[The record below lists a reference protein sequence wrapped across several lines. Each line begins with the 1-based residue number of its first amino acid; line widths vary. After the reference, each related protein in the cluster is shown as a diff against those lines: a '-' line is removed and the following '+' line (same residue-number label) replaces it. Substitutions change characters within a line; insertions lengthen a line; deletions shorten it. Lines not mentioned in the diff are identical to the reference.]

1 MDYGAA
7 TIIASYVV
15 NERGETEDD
24 QILIDAERSA
34 VERARHFEL
43 FADEV
48 RSLIGRWEFDFTQP
62 EDGSAC
68 TRGQALSSQF
78 QFQFN
83 RRR

>member
-7 TIIASYVV
+7 TIVASYVV

-24 QILIDAERSA
+24 QILIDAERSV
-34 VERARHFEL
+34 VERARHFDL

-48 RSLIGRWEFDFTQP
+48 RSLVGRWEFDFTQP

-68 TRGQALSSQF
+68 SRGQALSSQF